1 LLLRPDNA
9 TRRNNAFMYLY
20 LNMMRPTPT
29 GGNLF
34 HAGYRLFLFCL
45 AAKWA
50 IDQHLCMK
58 IPDRLMSSN

>member
-1 LLLRPDNA
+1 
-9 TRRNNAFMYLY
+9 MYLY